1 MLDPDGTAADNLAY
15 FDATNSDL
23 IAAGG
28 PTDGRSFIDHLVAAG
43 FTKEHMEVTFDATS
57 VGLDADS
64 VQFAVRWAEECLIG
78 QYGPASGG
86 YHSLVAPRLSTGTCL
101 AGQTRPIDW

>member
-1 MLDPDGTAADNLAY
+1 
-15 FDATNSDL
+15 
-23 IAAGG
+23 
-28 PTDGRSFIDHLVAAG
+28 
-43 FTKEHMEVTFDATS
+43 
-57 VGLDADS
+57 